1 MISKLYI
8 ENIAVIERAE
18 INFDKGFNVLTGETG
33 AGKSI
38 LIDSI
43 NAVLGQRTSREL
55 IRTGAQKAFVS
66 AQFEDISQGT
76 VQALANLGVELSEED
91 GGILLLQRE
100 IRADGRGSVKINDRP
115 ATIATLRSVGRE
127 LINIHGQHENQAL
140 MSVERH
146 MRYLDMMGGY
156 SEQID
161 AYQELFTAYTAAVRQ
176 LRKMKTDDAEKARRA
191 DMLQYQIGEI
201 ESAALSVGETEALKK
216 RRDMI
221 ENAEKIA
228 NSLAGAHSL
237 LSGGEEYDGAL
248 SLLEQCAGY
257 LSEISGIVPACVGLG
272 ERVNGLIYEL
282 EDVSSEI
289 HSLNEENEF
298 SPYELDE
305 IETRLETLS
314 RIQRKYGDE
323 QEALAFLE
331 NARAELEQIE
341 RSDEL
346 VAELTQ
352 KARGLYRDTV
362 KAAARLTELRK
373 QAAEKF
379 CEAVGKEL
387 TFLDMPRV
395 KLAVSIQPCELNQNG
410 ADAVEFLIS
419 ANPGEPPKPLGK
431 IASGGELSRIMLA
444 IKTVLAD
451 IDDIDTMIFDEVDT
465 GISGRA
471 AHKVGVKLHEV
482 SRTRQIICITHL
494 AQMAAQADTHMLIS
508 KNVADGRTYTS
519 VKPLSF
525 EERKQEL
532 ARINGG
538 DVITESMLK
547 TAEELLNSAGVFA

>member
-76 VQALANLGVELSEED
+76 VQALADLGVELSEED

-201 ESAALSVGETEALKK
+201 ESAALSVGETETLKK
-216 RRDMI
+216 RRD
-221 ENAEKIA
+221 
-228 NSLAGAHSL
+228 
-237 LSGGEEYDGAL
+237 
-248 SLLEQCAGY
+248 
-257 LSEISGIVPACVGLG
+257 
-272 ERVNGLIYEL
+272 
-282 EDVSSEI
+282 
-289 HSLNEENEF
+289 
-298 SPYELDE
+298 
-305 IETRLETLS
+305 
-314 RIQRKYGDE
+314 RK
-323 QEALAFLE
+323 
-331 NARAELEQIE
+331 
-341 RSDEL
+341 
-346 VAELTQ
+346 
-352 KARGLYRDTV
+352 
-362 KAAARLTELRK
+362 
-373 QAAEKF
+373 
-379 CEAVGKEL
+379 
-387 TFLDMPRV
+387 
-395 KLAVSIQPCELNQNG
+395 
-410 ADAVEFLIS
+410 
-419 ANPGEPPKPLGK
+419 
-431 IASGGELSRIMLA
+431 
-444 IKTVLAD
+444 
-451 IDDIDTMIFDEVDT
+451 
-465 GISGRA
+465 
-471 AHKVGVKLHEV
+471 
-482 SRTRQIICITHL
+482 
-494 AQMAAQADTHMLIS
+494 
-508 KNVADGRTYTS
+508 S
-519 VKPLSF
+519 V
-525 EERKQEL
+525 
-532 ARINGG
+532 
-538 DVITESMLK
+538 V
-547 TAEELLNSAGVFA
+547 